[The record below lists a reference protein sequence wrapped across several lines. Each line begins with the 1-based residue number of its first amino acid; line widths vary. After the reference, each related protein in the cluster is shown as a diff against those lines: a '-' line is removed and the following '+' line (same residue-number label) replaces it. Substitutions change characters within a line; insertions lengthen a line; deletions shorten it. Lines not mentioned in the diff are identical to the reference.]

1 MKKLAYFALVLA
13 ACGSTPRSEFIDQA
27 VFEDFAVE
35 LVREAARIV
44 VEEVAHP
51 RSVVRVTGERVL
63 TEGRIGVCEEHV
75 MCGSGTRYAE
85 QNTGTPWTT
94 IEVRFLDLG
103 VDTAVE
109 VEIEYESRNHC
120 DRWDV
125 GCLPQPL
132 GSTGGLERQ
141 IIDRIRARLEDK
153 EAATAK

>member
-1 MKKLAYFALVLA
+1 MKKFAHFAVVLA
-13 ACGSTPRSEFIDQA
+13 ACASTPRSEFIDHA

-51 RSVVRVTGERVL
+51 QSVVRVTDERVL
-63 TEGRIGVCEEHV
+63 TEGRIGVCGEHV
-75 MCGSGTRYAE
+75 ACGSGTRYAE

-109 VEIEYESRNHC
+109 VEIEYESSSHC

-125 GCLPQPL
+125 SCLPEPL

-153 EAATAK
+153 KGATAK